1 MPAITAVR
9 VASSRPSSPTSPI
22 VFSVSTTKPSSAR
35 ISCQLT
41 VRSTYE
47 TKNGRMISSSMKFFQ
62 RPALN
67 AMKYA
72 SGKAITKH
80 RTVAAAA

>member
-1 MPAITAVR
+1 M
-9 VASSRPSSPTSPI
+9 
-22 VFSVSTTKPSSAR
+22 STTKPLSAR

-47 TKNGRMISSSMKFFQ
+47 TKNGRITSSSITFFQ

-72 SGKAITKH
+72 SGNPITKH
-80 RTVAAAA
+80 ATVAVAA

>member
-1 MPAITAVR
+1 MPAMTAVR
-9 VASSRPSSPTSPI
+9 VASSRPSSLTSPT
-22 VFSVSTTKPSSAR
+22 VLSVSTTKPSSAR

-47 TKNGRMISSSMKFFQ
+47 TKNGRMMSRSMKLFQ

-67 AMKYA
+67 AMK
-72 SGKAITKH
+72 
-80 RTVAAAA
+80 